1 MGSKSNS
8 STRSSAGDTPRA
20 LTERVQ
26 ARLSEVDASL
36 ELRRRARRPG
46 GKRKKTEA
54 AGGEPSAHREARAI
68 ATVFHELGDTHRQH
82 RLHSGQRVSPEL
94 KQAAQAF
101 KASPSLTTLVGVAA
115 FLDGDGLLEW

>member
-8 STRSSAGDTPRA
+8 SKRSSAGDTPRA

-36 ELRRRARRPG
+36 ELRRRAKRPG
-46 GKRKKTEA
+46 AKRKKAEA
-54 AGGEPSAHREARAI
+54 EGEPSAHREARAI

-101 KASPSLTTLVGVAA
+101 KASPNLTTLVGVAA